1 VLRVTFWKLLSL
13 LNIKIDIL
21 VTILYGFCS
30 MNMCRKRKKGVGRID
45 NGRETGGGEASKQEN
60 ALSYKK
66 TCLVG
71 STGYAY
77 NLI

>member
-1 VLRVTFWKLLSL
+1 
-13 LNIKIDIL
+13 
-21 VTILYGFCS
+21 